1 MTSMHNSL
9 YFGAARKTGSTFV
22 GLWRA
27 IVSLFAA
34 YRNRRQVMRLEDFSD
49 AQLADIGLTRSD
61 VRYALRGGVF
71 DDRSKDLARVAT
83 LRRTL
88 AGQL

>member
-1 MTSMHNSL
+1 M
-9 YFGAARKTGSTFV
+9 
-22 GLWRA
+22 
-27 IVSLFAA
+27 
-34 YRNRRQVMRLEDFSD
+34 QLEDFSD

-61 VRYALRGGVF
+61 VRFALRGGVF
-71 DDRSKDLARVAT
+71 DDRSRDLARVAM

>member
-1 MTSMHNSL
+1 MTSMHDSL
-9 YFGAARKTGSTFV
+9 YLGAARKTGATFV
-22 GLWRA
+22 GLWQA
-27 IVSLFAA
+27 IVSLFTR
-34 YRNRRQVMRLEDFSD
+34 YRNRRQVMQLEDFSD

-61 VRYALRGGVF
+61 VRFALRGGVF
-71 DDRSKDLARVAT
+71 DDRSRDLARVAM